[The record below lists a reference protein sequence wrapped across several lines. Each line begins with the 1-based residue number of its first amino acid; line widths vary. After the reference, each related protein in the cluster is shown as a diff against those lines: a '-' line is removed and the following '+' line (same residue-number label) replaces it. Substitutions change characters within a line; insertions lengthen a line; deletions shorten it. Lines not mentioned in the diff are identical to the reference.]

1 MSDYEKIADAN
12 NLMRS
17 GKRCMKEI
25 SWKYSTQNFYLDRI
39 NRVRIAKERLE
50 SMDRMSD
57 GFTVFKIN
65 ERGKIRNIRSVHINE
80 RMVQKTQSDFSL
92 IPNIRPR
99 LIYDNY
105 ASLEQRGISQAFDR
119 LKVHLQRYYRTHGT
133 NVGYIAMADLHAYF
147 DSINHDCVYKQC
159 KKVLGHDPKNL
170 YLLMDFVDAFGDKSL
185 GLGSQ
190 VSQILAIFYPNEID
204 HFIKEQLK
212 IKGYGRYMD
221 DFYMIH
227 EDKEY
232 LAECLQFVEGMY
244 ADLGIEMNVNKTK
257 ICRIDKGFKFLKV
270 KIHLTETGKIIM
282 RPDHASIVR
291 ERRKL
296 KKLKEKL
303 DAGEIQYNEI
313 LQQYKSWRGY
323 MEQFNSYKTLKNMD
337 ELFDDLFIRQ
347 WRCQENVE
355 RKQRNDHEYRVKFGE
370 KQSPARRRH
379 GLELESE
386 WDRV

>member
-12 NLMRS
+12 NLMKS
-17 GKRCMKEI
+17 GKKCMKEI
-25 SWKYSTQNFYLDRI
+25 TWKFSTQNFYLDRI

-57 GFTVFKIN
+57 GFNVFEIN
-65 ERGKIRNIRSVHINE
+65 ERGKIRRIRSVHINE

-92 IPNIRPR
+92 IPQIRPR

-105 ASLEQRGISQAFDR
+105 ASLEDRGISQAFDR
-119 LKVHLQRYYRTHGT
+119 LKVHLQRYYRRNGT
-133 NVGYIAMADLHAYF
+133 NAGYIAMADLHAYF
-147 DSINHDCVYKQC
+147 DSVNHDCVYEQC
-159 KKVLGHDPKNL
+159 KKIFKDDPKSL
-170 YLLMDFVDAFGDKSL
+170 YLLMDFVDAFGDVSL

-190 VSQILAIFYPNEID
+190 VSQILAIFYPNVID

-232 LAECLQFVEGMY
+232 LEECLQWVEEMY
-244 ADLGIEMNVNKTK
+244 AELGIEMNRNKTK
-257 ICRIDKGFKFLKV
+257 ICRIDKGFKFLKA
-270 KIHLTETGKIIM
+270 KIHVTETGKIIM
-282 RPDHASIVR
+282 RPDHDSIVR

-296 KKLKEKL
+296 KKLKGKL
-303 DAGEIQYNEI
+303 DRGEIEFSDI

-323 MEQFNSYKTLKNMD
+323 IGQFNAYKTIKRMD

-347 WRCQENVE
+347 WRCQEDVE
-355 RKQRNDHEYRVKFGE
+355 RKQKHSGVYRVKFGE
-370 KQSPARRRH
+370 KQSPAGRRH

-386 WDRV
+386 WD

>member
-257 ICRIDKGFKFLKV
+257 IYRIDKGFKFLKV

-370 KQSPARRRH
+370 KQYPARRRH

-386 WDRV
+386 WD

>member
-80 RMVQKTQSDFSL
+80 RMVQKTQSDVSL

-147 DSINHDCVYKQC
+147 DSINHDCVYEQC

-232 LAECLQFVEGMY
+232 LAECLQLVEGMY
-244 ADLGIEMNVNKTK
+244 ADLGIEMNINKTK
-257 ICRIDKGFKFLKV
+257 ICRIDKGFKFLKA

-291 ERRKL
+291 ERQKL

-303 DAGEIQYNEI
+303 DTGEIEYNEI

-355 RKQRNDHEYRVKFGE
+355 RKQRNDYEYRVKFGE
-370 KQSPARRRH
+370 KQYPARRRH

-386 WDRV
+386 WD

>member
-12 NLMRS
+12 NLMKS
-17 GKRCMKEI
+17 GKKCMKEI
-25 SWKYSTQNFYLDRI
+25 TWKFSTQNFYLDRI

-57 GFTVFKIN
+57 GFNVFEIN
-65 ERGKIRNIRSVHINE
+65 ERGKIRRIRSVHINE

-92 IPNIRPR
+92 IPRIRPR

-105 ASLEQRGISQAFDR
+105 ASLEDRGISQAFDR
-119 LKVHLQRYYRTHGT
+119 LKVHLQRYYRRNGT

-147 DSINHDCVYKQC
+147 DSVNHDCVYEQC
-159 KKVLGHDPKNL
+159 KKIFKDDPKSL
-170 YLLMDFVDAFGDKSL
+170 YLLMDFVDAFGDVSL

-190 VSQILAIFYPNEID
+190 VSQILAIFYPNVID

-232 LAECLQFVEGMY
+232 LEECLQWVEEMY
-244 ADLGIEMNVNKTK
+244 AELGIEMNRNKTK
-257 ICRIDKGFKFLKV
+257 ICRIDKGFKFLKA
-270 KIHLTETGKIIM
+270 KIHITETGKIIM
-282 RPDHASIVR
+282 RPDHDSIVR

-296 KKLKEKL
+296 KKLKGKL
-303 DAGEIQYNEI
+303 DRGEIEFSDI

-323 MEQFNSYKTLKNMD
+323 IGQFNAYKTIKRMD

-347 WRCQENVE
+347 WRCQEDVE
-355 RKQRNDHEYRVKFGE
+355 RKQKHSGVYRVKFGE
-370 KQSPARRRH
+370 KQSPAGRRH

-386 WDRV
+386 WD

>member
-1 MSDYEKIADAN
+1 
-12 NLMRS
+12 
-17 GKRCMKEI
+17 MKEI

-80 RMVQKTQSDFSL
+80 RMVQKTQSDVSL

-232 LAECLQFVEGMY
+232 LAECLQLVEGMY
-244 ADLGIEMNVNKTK
+244 ADIGIEMNVNKTK
-257 ICRIDKGFKFLKV
+257 ICRIDKGFKFLKA
-270 KIHLTETGKIIM
+270 KIHLTETCKIIM

-303 DAGEIQYNEI
+303 DAGEIEYNEI

-323 MEQFNSYKTLKNMD
+323 MEQFNSYKTLKNMN

-370 KQSPARRRH
+370 KQYPARRRH

-386 WDRV
+386 WD

>member
-1 MSDYEKIADAN
+1 
-12 NLMRS
+12 
-17 GKRCMKEI
+17 MKEI

-232 LAECLQFVEGMY
+232 LAECLQFVEVMY

-257 ICRIDKGFKFLKV
+257 ICRIDKGFKFLKA

>member
-370 KQSPARRRH
+370 KQSPASRRH

>member
-105 ASLEQRGISQAFDR
+105 ASLEKRGISQAFDR

-147 DSINHDCVYKQC
+147 DSIDHDCIYEQC
-159 KKVLGHDPKNL
+159 KKVFKHDPKSL

-212 IKGYGRYMD
+212 IKGYG
-221 DFYMIH
+221 
-227 EDKEY
+227 
-232 LAECLQFVEGMY
+232 
-244 ADLGIEMNVNKTK
+244 
-257 ICRIDKGFKFLKV
+257 
-270 KIHLTETGKIIM
+270 
-282 RPDHASIVR
+282 SIY
-291 ERRKL
+291 
-296 KKLKEKL
+296 
-303 DAGEIQYNEI
+303 G
-313 LQQYKSWRGY
+313 
-323 MEQFNSYKTLKNMD
+323 
-337 ELFDDLFIRQ
+337 
-347 WRCQENVE
+347 
-355 RKQRNDHEYRVKFGE
+355 
-370 KQSPARRRH
+370 
-379 GLELESE
+379 
-386 WDRV
+386 

>member
-12 NLMRS
+12 NLMKS
-17 GKRCMKEI
+17 GKKCMKEI
-25 SWKYSTQNFYLDRI
+25 TWKFSTQNFYLDRI

-57 GFTVFKIN
+57 GFNVFEIN
-65 ERGKIRNIRSVHINE
+65 ERGKIRRIRSVHINE

-92 IPNIRPR
+92 IPRIRPR

-105 ASLEQRGISQAFDR
+105 ASLEDRGISQAFDR
-119 LKVHLQRYYRTHGT
+119 LKVHLQRYYRRNGT

-147 DSINHDCVYKQC
+147 DSVNHDCVYEQC
-159 KKVLGHDPKNL
+159 KRIFKDDPKSL
-170 YLLMDFVDAFGDKSL
+170 YLLMDFVDAFGDVSL

-190 VSQILAIFYPNEID
+190 VSQILAIFYPNVID

-232 LAECLQFVEGMY
+232 LEECLQWVEEMY
-244 ADLGIEMNVNKTK
+244 AELGIEMNRNKTK
-257 ICRIDKGFKFLKV
+257 ICRIDKGFKFLKA
-270 KIHLTETGKIIM
+270 KIHVTETGKIIM
-282 RPDHASIVR
+282 RPDHDSIVR

-296 KKLKEKL
+296 KKLKGKL
-303 DAGEIQYNEI
+303 DRGEIEFSDI

-323 MEQFNSYKTLKNMD
+323 IGQFNAYKTIKRMD

-347 WRCQENVE
+347 WRCQEDVE
-355 RKQRNDHEYRVKFGE
+355 RKQKHSGVYRVKFGE
-370 KQSPARRRH
+370 KQSPAGRRH

-386 WDRV
+386 WD